1 MSFLLVFFQTVNDV
15 LVGVTSAA
23 LSRYYFRKENDTN
36 SEKRTRRKHI
46 RVRSALLVNI
56 RKTPG
61 LHVLAEMMNSNK
73 NNVARWGNLIGYIVL
88 PFRIAMFHDPLE
100 YIRQGK
106 RTVDRKKSSLEA
118 IFTYWSGNL
127 IVKLFGIKVLILY
140 VMFCWDN

>member
-1 MSFLLVFFQTVNDV
+1 LLNFWIFCFCFEQ
-15 LVGVTSAA
+15 
-23 LSRYYFRKENDTN
+23 
-36 SEKRTRRKHI
+36 
-46 RVRSALLVNI
+46 
-56 RKTPG
+56 
-61 LHVLAEMMNSNK
+61 VLAEMMNSNK